1 MEKISLETHNPLRQ
15 NAPSPPRADTYKEV
29 SASYPRSPTIEHSV
43 KDDCTLQVSDRD
55 CTLEFSDRDCN
66 LELNQYA
73 DDKHRDKQA
82 EAGVEPADENQEEA
96 IGKQSA
102 TDGRQDLESQ
112 SVTGTVMRHKS
123 RRREW
128 IIVGSALGA
137 VVLLVVIIVPSVI
150 FGTHIQRLF
159 AIFISNSDSN
169 YESRFLRQIR
179 IYPMMPGN

>member
-15 NAPSPPRADTYKEV
+15 NAPTPPRADRYKEV
-29 SASYPRSPTIEHSV
+29 SLSYPQSPTIEHSV

-73 DDKHRDKQA
+73 NDKHRDKQA
-82 EAGVEPADENQEEA
+82 EAGVGPADENQA
-96 IGKQSA
+96 DGIGKQPPA
-102 TDGRQDLESQ
+102 ERKEDPESQ

-150 FGTHIQRLF
+150 FGTRQ
-159 AIFISNSDSN
+159 
-169 YESRFLRQIR
+169 SRPQYKPPTNPYI
-179 IYPMMPGN
+179 P